1 MTRSCCVR
9 GCQSQHGR
17 SGDEGIRFFRF
28 PTWKRSHGP
37 QLEEITKRRR
47 MAWLS
52 AVMRKDLIFNKTF
65 PHMCVCSR
73 HFHKGEPAY
82 EMMESDPDWAP
93 SLHLGHTFIK
103 PTDPGRSARRR
114 AREQTRKQTL
124 QSAETGIHQDV
135 NTDGL
140 QTEETCDAEEGNGQ
154 LEVGKDGEKNPQ
166 QEIRKDGEENQE
178 HPQLEIGEENPQLIT
193 NKEVQNPTETVTQPE
208 CDLCVLRRAEVNR
221 LTEENIELR
230 RKLNENMISDSFFG
244 ADDEKVKY
252 YTGLPNLATFL
263 ALFNF
268 LLPLM
273 SYQKKCLTPFQ
284 MLLFTL
290 MRLRLDL
297 PLQHLAYLFHISPR
311 TAQRTFHDMVSCLYA
326 NLRRAIIW
334 PDRDTLRKVMPHQF
348 KEAFGNRVAV
358 IIDCF
363 EIFTEKP
370 SHLKARAQ
378 MFSSYKHNY
387 TMKYLI
393 GVTPK
398 GAICFLSKGW
408 GGRTSDKHITLNS
421 GFLDNLLPGDLVLA
435 DRGFDI
441 QECVGMLCAEVKLP
455 AFTKGHCQLAARD
468 VEETRKI
475 AHLRIHVERVIGNV
489 CQKYKILNG
498 TIPISM
504 VLPCAGEEVT
514 FLDKVVTVCCALT
527 NHCPTVV

>member
-1 MTRSCCVR
+1 MARSCCVR
-9 GCQSQHGR
+9 GCQSRHGR

-52 AVMRKDLIFNKTF
+52 AVRRKDLIFNKTF

-166 QEIRKDGEENQE
+166 QEIREDGEENQE
-178 HPQLEIGEENPQLIT
+178 HPQQEIGEENPQLIT

-263 ALFNF
+263 DCTKN
-268 LLPLM
+268 
-273 SYQKKCLTPFQ
+273 
-284 MLLFTL
+284 
-290 MRLRLDL
+290 
-297 PLQHLAYLFHISPR
+297 IS
-311 TAQRTFHDMVSCLYA
+311 
-326 NLRRAIIW
+326 
-334 PDRDTLRKVMPHQF
+334 
-348 KEAFGNRVAV
+348 
-358 IIDCF
+358 
-363 EIFTEKP
+363 
-370 SHLKARAQ
+370 
-378 MFSSYKHNY
+378 
-387 TMKYLI
+387 
-393 GVTPK
+393 
-398 GAICFLSKGW
+398 
-408 GGRTSDKHITLNS
+408 
-421 GFLDNLLPGDLVLA
+421 
-435 DRGFDI
+435 
-441 QECVGMLCAEVKLP
+441 
-455 AFTKGHCQLAARD
+455 
-468 VEETRKI
+468 
-475 AHLRIHVERVIGNV
+475 
-489 CQKYKILNG
+489 
-498 TIPISM
+498 
-504 VLPCAGEEVT
+504 
-514 FLDKVVTVCCALT
+514 
-527 NHCPTVV
+527 